1 MLQVDASSAAGH
13 SLDRQHRFILVYFFS
28 SNKTTRM
35 PGGGSMRRSQP
46 LIRIVCAAALCAL
59 AVAVGDTGVG
69 VGRVPLASGSQ
80 PVRLRG
86 GGRGL
91 KQSDFDSLDAAA
103 ARETQELEAGDP
115 EAAARWRAL
124 QEEWNKKAEALAVNG
139 MLPPDRHAMVVSE
152 DIPIRQDIMDLIH
165 EEPPFSIV
173 RGMLRVSLMMCAP
186 CCIFLVSRASLHS
199 PVMCAAACEPR

>member
-1 MLQVDASSAAGH
+1 
-13 SLDRQHRFILVYFFS
+13 
-28 SNKTTRM
+28 
-35 PGGGSMRRSQP
+35 MRRSQP

-139 MLPPDRHAMVVSE
+139 MLPPDRHAMVSE

-165 EEPPFSIV
+165 EEPPAGIV
-173 RGMLRVSLMMCAP
+173 RGMLRVCLMMSPP

>member
-13 SLDRQHRFILVYFFS
+13 SLDLQHRFIVIFFFKHNGS
-28 SNKTTRM
+28 TRM
-35 PGGGSMRRSQP
+35 PGGGSSMRRSQP

-69 VGRVPLASGSQ
+69 VGRASGSQ

-124 QEEWNKKAEALAVNG
+124 QEQWNQKAEALAVNG
-139 MLPPDRHAMVVSE
+139 MLPPDRHAMVSE

-199 PVMCAAACEPR
+199 PVMCAAAREPR